1 MTVAAQPSC
10 SHALTLVDRKK
21 LSLTG
26 VEDVDCFNEQLVVL
40 RTALGT
46 LTVAGA
52 GLNLSRLSLED
63 GRAEIDGEVDALE
76 YSGVKAKK
84 AGLLGRLFR

>member
-1 MTVAAQPSC
+1 MQNAEGARE
-10 SHALTLVDRKK
+10 HALTLVDRRR

-40 RTALGT
+40 RTAQGT

-52 GLNLSRLSLED
+52 GLNVSELSLED
-63 GRAEIDGEVDALE
+63 GRVELEGEVDALE
-76 YSGVKAKK
+76 YSGVKKK
-84 AGLLGRLFR
+84 GGFLGRLLR